1 MRNRYKPVSGLPYS
15 FDPIDG
21 GKINPHPDTWWERF
35 FNEFN
40 PIPVSSA
47 VSPIKQYLHDMQVD
61 YYPELDKVLS
71 TQSKDYERSEILRI
85 MGEDKILANRLTQ
98 IMRRNPY
105 EEFRQE
111 FETEQQRAKANG
123 FTRDLDYTNL
133 HDVIPEIKRAFRESV
148 KDAVSK
154 LDTQMGDIQERR
166 YQKEI
171 ILERRGVSSV
181 QQLLDP
187 NRNR

>member
-1 MRNRYKPVSGLPYS
+1 
-15 FDPIDG
+15 
-21 GKINPHPDTWWERF
+21 
-35 FNEFN
+35 
-40 PIPVSSA
+40 
-47 VSPIKQYLHDMQVD
+47 MQVD

-123 FTRDLDYTNL
+123 FTRDLDYTNFK
-133 HDVIPEIKRAFRESV
+133 DVIPEIKRAFRESV

-154 LDTQMGDIQERR
+154 LDTQMLGDIQERR
-166 YQKEI
+166 SIEKEQD